1 MSVAALASVAYP
13 ASSGTWAQLGTVVGE
28 IDIVLYTNSS
38 VYLVT
43 NAADSTAAAAESS
56 AGRQLIL
63 PSQVTYLKVDPSKT
77 FIIST
82 GGSGGNAYIMRQ
94 T

>member
-1 MSVAALASVAYP
+1 MSVAVLPSVAYP

-38 VYLVT
+38 VYIVT
-43 NAADSTAAAAESS
+43 NAADATAATAESNAS
-56 AGRQLIL
+56 RQMIL
-63 PSQVTYLKVDPSKT
+63 PSQVTYLKVDPCKT
-77 FIIST
+77 WIIST
-82 GGSGGNAYIMRQ
+82 GGSGGNAYIIRQ